1 MTTNRTFRVLVALS
15 LASAAGRKKLNGVH
29 RFLSEGYDWD
39 MELIRVEG
47 DLTAEALTS
56 ASRSRFDGMLIGL
69 AGKCELRTLHAD
81 TEFPTVFIDELSA
94 STIERLPL
102 CVFVN
107 DNAKEIAQSAAKHL
121 LSCPGIRSFGFVPT
135 RVPSSWSQDRQT
147 AFAAALKK
155 SGRSLAIYD
164 GPGDSREALGKWLL
178 GLEKPSAV
186 LAAFDDRAHDVLE
199 ACRTY
204 GIDIPGQLSVL
215 GIGNDEPI
223 CEMSV
228 PALSSVDVDF
238 EREGYVAARELQAM
252 MLRHRAPARREIL
265 CGAKDVVFRASTS
278 AVKSPAALVQR
289 AKEFIDQHALEGI
302 TANDVVARL
311 HVSRSLA
318 DLRFREVTGTS
329 ILEAILAR
337 RLGEVKRLLHDTDMR
352 ISEIA
357 ARCGYR
363 DANYLKNLFKKRTGM
378 SMREWR
384 AQSAPQEVIKKTT
397 TTNYRLLSA
406 PISSLV

>member
-1 MTTNRTFRVLVALS
+1 MVALS
-15 LASAAGRKKLNGVH
+15 LASAAGRKKLNGIH

-39 MELIRVEG
+39 MELIRNEG
-47 DLTAEALTS
+47 GLTAETISS
-56 ASRSRFDGMLIGL
+56 ASRSQFDGLLIGF
-69 AGKCELRTLHAD
+69 AGKCALRTLHAD
-81 TEFPTVFIDELSA
+81 KKLPTIFIDNPNANTLE
-94 STIERLPL
+94 ELPL
-102 CVFVN
+102 CMFVN
-107 DNAKEIAQSAAKHL
+107 DDAKDIAQSAAKHL
-121 LSCPGIRSFGFVPT
+121 MSCPGIRSFGFVPS
-135 RVPSSWSQDRQT
+135 RAPSRWSHDRQT
-147 AFAAALKK
+147 AFASALHQKK
-155 SGRSLAIYD
+155 NRLSIYD
-164 GPGDSREALGKWLL
+164 GPGDSREALVEWLQ
-178 GLEKPSAV
+178 GLEKPAAI
-186 LAAFDDRAHDVLE
+186 LAAFDDRARDVLE
-199 ACRTY
+199 ACRAN
-204 GIDIPGQLSVL
+204 GIDVPGQLSVL

-228 PALSSVDVDF
+228 PALSSVAVDF

-302 TANDVVARL
+302 TAADVVARL

-337 RLGEVKRLLHDTDMR
+337 RLDEVKRLLRETDLR

-384 AQSAPQEVIKKTT
+384 AQNAPQEVIKKQLQRIT
-397 TTNYRLLSA
+397 A
-406 PISSLV
+406 C

>member
-1 MTTNRTFRVLVALS
+1 MTAKETFRVLVALS

-39 MELIRVEG
+39 MELLRNEG
-47 DLTAEALTS
+47 DLTADALAS
-56 ASRSRFDGMLIGL
+56 ASSSQFDGMLIGF
-69 AGKCELRTLHAD
+69 AGKCELRVIHAD
-81 TEFPTVFIDELSA
+81 KALPTVFIDYPNA
-94 STIERLPL
+94 KTIEQLPF
-102 CVFVN
+102 CMFVN
-107 DNAKEIAQSAAKHL
+107 DDAKGIVQAATKHL
-121 LSCPGIRSFGFVPT
+121 LSCPGIRSFGFVPS
-135 RVPSSWSQDRQT
+135 RAPSRWSHDRQT
-147 AFAAALKK
+147 AFASALYQKK
-155 SGRSLAIYD
+155 NRLSIYD
-164 GPGDSREALGKWLL
+164 GPGDSREALVEWLQ

-186 LAAFDDRAHDVLE
+186 LAALDDRAHDVLE
-199 ACRTY
+199 ACRAN
-204 GIDIPGQLSVL
+204 GIDVPDQVSVL

-228 PALSSVDVDF
+228 PSLSSVAVDF
-238 EREGYVAARELQAM
+238 EHEGYVAARELQAM
-252 MLRHRAPARREIL
+252 MLRRRIPANTEIL
-265 CGAKDVVFRASTS
+265 CGVKEVVFRASTS
-278 AVKSPAALVQR
+278 ALKTPAALVQR
-289 AKEFIDQHALEGI
+289 AKEFIDRHARDGI
-302 TANDVVARL
+302 TTADVVASL

-337 RLGEVKRLLHDTDMR
+337 RLDEVKRLLRDTDMR

-384 AQSAPQEVIKKTT
+384 AQSAP
-397 TTNYRLLSA
+397 
-406 PISSLV
+406 SLQCQTSLPH

>member
-1 MTTNRTFRVLVALS
+1 MTAKRTFRVLVALS

-39 MELIRVEG
+39 MELIRDEG

-56 ASRSRFDGMLIGL
+56 ASRSRFDGILIGF

-81 TEFPTVFIDELSA
+81 KDLPTVFIDELSA

-107 DNAKEIAQSAAKHL
+107 DDAKEIAQSAAKHL
-121 LSCPGIRSFGFVPT
+121 MSCPGVRSFGFVPSRAPT
-135 RVPSSWSQDRQT
+135 RWSHDRE
-147 AFAAALKK
+147 AALAAELHQKK
-155 SGRSLAIYD
+155 NLLSVYD
-164 GPGDSREALGKWLL
+164 GPGDSREALGKWLQA
-178 GLEKPSAV
+178 LERPSAV
-186 LAAFDDRAHDVLE
+186 LAAFDDRARDVLE
-199 ACRTY
+199 ACRANE
-204 GIDIPGQLSVL
+204 IDVPGQLSVL

-238 EREGYVAARELQAM
+238 EREGYIAARELQAM
-252 MLRHRAPARREIL
+252 MLRRRAPARREIL
-265 CGAKDVVFRASTS
+265 CGVKEVVFRASTS
-278 AVKSPAALVQR
+278 AMKTPAALVQR
-289 AKEFIDQHALEGI
+289 AKEYIDRHALEGI
-302 TANDVVARL
+302 TAADVVARL

-337 RLGEVKRLLHDTDMR
+337 RLGEVKRLLRETNLR

-384 AQSAPQEVIKKTT
+384 RQGVA
-397 TTNYRLLSA
+397 
-406 PISSLV
+406 

>member
-39 MELIRVEG
+39 MELLRYEG
-47 DLTAEALTS
+47 DLTAEALTG
-56 ASRSRFDGMLIGL
+56 ANRSRFDGMLIGL
-69 AGKCELRTLHAD
+69 AGKCELRTRHPD
-81 TEFPTVFIDELSA
+81 TELPTVFIDELNA
-94 STIERLPL
+94 STIEKLPL
-102 CVFVN
+102 CLFVN
-107 DNAKEIAQSAAKHL
+107 DDAMEIAQSAAKHL
-121 LSCPGIRSFGFVPT
+121 MSCPGVRSLGFVPSRT
-135 RVPSSWSQDRQT
+135 PSRWSRDREA
-147 AFAAALKK
+147 AFAAALRHNRK
-155 SGRSLAIYD
+155 SLSVYG
-164 GPGDSREALGKWLL
+164 GPGDSREALGKWLQT
-178 GLEKPSAV
+178 LEKPSAV

-204 GIDIPGQLSVL
+204 GIDVPGQLSVL

-278 AVKSPAALVQR
+278 ALKTPAALVQR
-289 AKEFIDQHALEGI
+289 AKEFIDRYALQGI
-302 TANDVVARL
+302 TAADVVARL

-337 RLGEVKRLLHDTDMR
+337 RLDEVKRLLRETNLR

-378 SMREWR
+378 SMRKWR
-384 AQSAPQEVIKKTT
+384 AQSSSQEVI
-397 TTNYRLLSA
+397 
-406 PISSLV
+406 

>member
-1 MTTNRTFRVLVALS
+1 MTAKRTFRVLVALS

-39 MELIRVEG
+39 MELLRDEG
-47 DLTAEALTS
+47 GLTAEALTS
-56 ASRSRFDGMLIGL
+56 ASRSRFDGMLIGF

-107 DNAKEIAQSAAKHL
+107 DDAKEIAQSAAKHL
-121 LSCPGIRSFGFVPT
+121 MSCSGIRSFGFVPT
-135 RVPSSWSQDRQT
+135 RVPSRWSQDRQA
-147 AFAAALKK
+147 AFASALHQKK
-155 SGRSLAIYD
+155 NRLSIYD
-164 GPGDSREALGKWLL
+164 GPGDSREALVEWLQ
-178 GLEKPSAV
+178 GLEKPAAI
-186 LAAFDDRAHDVLE
+186 LAAFDDV
-199 ACRTY
+199 
-204 GIDIPGQLSVL
+204 PGEISVL

-228 PALSSVDVDF
+228 PALSSVAVDF
-238 EREGYVAARELQAM
+238 EREGYIAARELQAM
-252 MLRHRAPARREIL
+252 MLRHRIPAKRTIL
-265 CGAKDVVFRASTS
+265 CGVKEVVFRASTS
-278 AVKSPAALVQR
+278 ALKTPTALVQR

-302 TANDVVARL
+302 TAADVVARL

-337 RLGEVKRLLHDTDMR
+337 RLDEVKRLLRETNLR

-384 AQSAPQEVIKKTT
+384 ALRPTH
-397 TTNYRLLSA
+397 
-406 PISSLV
+406 

>member
-1 MTTNRTFRVLVALS
+1 MVALS
-15 LASAAGRKKLNGVH
+15 LASAAGRKKLNGIH

-39 MELIRVEG
+39 MELLRNEG
-47 DLTAEALTS
+47 DLTADALSS
-56 ASRSRFDGMLIGL
+56 ASSSRFDGMLIGF
-69 AGKCELRTLHAD
+69 AGKCELRVLHAD
-81 TEFPTVFIDELSA
+81 KELPTVFIDDPNA
-94 STIERLPL
+94 KTIEQLPF
-102 CVFVN
+102 CMFVN
-107 DNAKEIAQSAAKHL
+107 DDAKDIAQSAEKHL
-121 LSCPGIRSFGFVPT
+121 MSCPGIRSFGFVPSRT
-135 RVPSSWSQDRQT
+135 PSRWSRDREA
-147 AFAAALKK
+147 AFAAALHQKK
-155 SGRSLAIYD
+155 NSLTIYNE
-164 GPGDSREALGKWLL
+164 PGDSRDALGKWLL

-186 LAAFDDRAHDVLE
+186 LAAVDDRAHDVLE
-199 ACRTY
+199 ACRAN
-204 GIDIPGQLSVL
+204 GIDVPGQVSVL

-228 PALSSVDVDF
+228 PDLSTVAVDF
-238 EREGYVAARELQAM
+238 EREGYIAARELQAM
-252 MLRHRAPARREIL
+252 MLRHRAPAKREIL
-265 CGAKDVVFRASTS
+265 CGAKEVVFRASTS
-278 AVKSPAALVQR
+278 ALKTPTALVQR

-302 TANDVVARL
+302 TAADVVARL

-337 RLGEVKRLLHDTDMR
+337 RLDEVKRLLRETNLR

-384 AQSAPQEVIKKTT
+384 AQSAPHFAGNSQ
-397 TTNYRLLSA
+397 
-406 PISSLV
+406 

>member
-1 MTTNRTFRVLVALS
+1 MVALS

-39 MELIRVEG
+39 MELIRDESCF
-47 DLTAEALTS
+47 TAETVS
-56 ASRSRFDGMLIGL
+56 TASRLQCDGMLIGFT
-69 AGKCELRTLHAD
+69 GKRELWMLHAD
-81 TEFPTVFIDELSA
+81 SKIPTVFIDHPEAKVL
-94 STIERLPL
+94 ENHPL
-102 CVFVN
+102 CIYVD

-135 RVPSSWSQDRQT
+135 RVPSRWSQDRQT
-147 AFAAALKK
+147 AFAATLQK

-164 GPGDSREALGKWLL
+164 GPGNSREALGKWLL

-289 AKEFIDQHALEGI
+289 AKEFIDQHALQGI
-302 TANDVVARL
+302 TAADVVARL

-337 RLGEVKRLLHDTDMR
+337 RLDEVKRLLRETNLR

-384 AQSAPQEVIKKTT
+384 AQSAPQEVIKKQLQRIT
-397 TTNYRLLSA
+397 A
-406 PISSLV
+406 C

>member
-39 MELIRVEG
+39 MELIRNEG
-47 DLTAEALTS
+47 DFTAETLS
-56 ASRSRFDGMLIGL
+56 NASRSQFDGILIGF
-69 AGKCELRTLHAD
+69 ASKCELRTLYAD
-81 TEFPTVFIDELSA
+81 KMLPTVFIDYLSA
-94 STIERLPL
+94 KVLEKIPL
-102 CVFVN
+102 CMFVN
-107 DNAKEIAQSAAKHL
+107 DDAKDIAQSAAKHL
-121 LSCPGIRSFGFVPT
+121 MSCPGVRSFGFVPS
-135 RVPSSWSQDRQT
+135 RAPARWSHDREA
-147 AFAAALKK
+147 AFAAALY
-155 SGRSLAIYD
+155 GRAVSTKPPLSAYG

-178 GLEKPSAV
+178 GLEKPAAV
-186 LAAFDDRAHDVLE
+186 RAAFDDRARDVLE
-199 ACRTY
+199 ACRANE
-204 GIDIPGQLSVL
+204 IDVPGQLSVL

-252 MLRHRAPARREIL
+252 MLRRRAPAKREIL
-265 CGAKDVVFRASTS
+265 CGVKEVVFRASTS
-278 AVKSPAALVQR
+278 ALKTHTALVQR
-289 AKEFIDQHALEGI
+289 AKEFIDQHAFEGI
-302 TANDVVARL
+302 TAADVVARL

-337 RLGEVKRLLHDTDMR
+337 RLDEVKRLLRETNLR

-384 AQSAPQEVIKKTT
+384 AQNAPQEVIKKQLQRITGG
-397 TTNYRLLSA
+397 
-406 PISSLV
+406 